1 MLNYI
6 ACKLCRVNIKNYT
19 AKKMQQKPKSK
30 FVFFC
35 FLFLIFFSLIFTAL
49 LMLLFLLLLYII
61 KQQMLSFICC
71 IFNILYI
78 HIYQ

>member
-30 FVFFC
+30 FVLFF
-35 FLFLIFFSLIFTAL
+35 IFFLNFYSTFDVVVLVVVV
-49 LMLLFLLLLYII
+49 Y
-61 KQQMLSFICC
+61 
-71 IFNILYI
+71 Y
-78 HIYQ
+78 